1 MYRFAYLM
9 FITCL
14 LCHWLSCFMSATET
28 GAFDRYFGVEV
39 EVPTI
44 RRYMAALYWSMT
56 TLSTVGYGDIVPTS
70 DGERAYAMLAMVI
83 GGSLYGYIVGCMTS
97 VITEV
102 DVESR
107 SHDDHMSMLS
117 TWMDRQDKIPS
128 LLRRRIRRH

>member
-56 TLSTVGYGDIVPTS
+56 TLSTVGYGDITPKS
-70 DGERAYAMLAMVI
+70 DGERAYAMLAMVV
-83 GGSLYGYIVGCMTS
+83 GGAFYGYIVGSVTS
-97 VITEV
+97 IISDTDLNTRAYFEQMDLVQSWV
-102 DVESR
+102 DG
-107 SHDDHMSMLS
+107 H
-117 TWMDRQDKIPS
+117 
-128 LLRRRIRRH
+128 